1 VLFPRL
7 NHIGVGERIELS
19 RKTVSGTMLT
29 LLLISM
35 LTLAFKIQPVKAS
48 GTIYIRADGSIEGT
62 TSIQTTDNVT
72 YVFTANINYDYII
85 VERNNI
91 IIDGKGYVLQGADA
105 YNSTGI
111 DLSGRTNV
119 TVKKAQVQNFIY
131 GILLHSSSDCSIFG
145 NKVTITNCGIELGSS
160 SNNTVSGNNVTAN
173 RQFGIRLDFS
183 SNNTIFGNNVISN
196 QDTGINVESS
206 SGNTI
211 FGNNVT
217 ANNYG
222 VYFCFSSW
230 NNITANCV
238 ANNQYGI
245 LFDFG
250 ASNNI
255 FYHNNFMNN
264 FRQVY
269 WLILANAWD
278 DGYPS
283 GGNYWS
289 DYVGVDVKSGPS
301 QDLSGSDGIGDTS
314 YIIDT
319 NKDRY
324 PLMKPYG
331 APPSPIY
338 ALTITATVGGTTN
351 PSLGTYSY
359 TTNSTVQV
367 TAIPE
372 ADYLLDHWELD
383 SINMGSA
390 NPYTVTMDENHTL
403 KAVFS
408 PVAQPLSASIS
419 PLSQSINLG
428 QSVTFTSTVSGG
440 YTPYSYQWY
449 LNGNPVSGATSDTW
463 TFTPIASGIYYIR
476 LIVTDAKANTAQ
488 SDLARITVA
497 TVPVGGYSTPI
508 QGHTTDKPLTLYLAL
523 VAMLTVSFTMRK
535 RKTHGRKKEF
545 R

>member
-1 VLFPRL
+1 MLK
-7 NHIGVGERIELS
+7 RI
-19 RKTVSGTMLT
+19 VFGIMLT
-29 LLLISM
+29 LLFGSVF
-35 LTLAFKIQPVKAS
+35 TLGFKIQPVKAS

-222 VYFCFSSW
+222 VYFYFSSW

-245 LFDFG
+245 LFSYG

-289 DYVGVDVKSGPS
+289 DYTGTDLHSGQYQNETGYDWVGDSPYV
-301 QDLSGSDGIGDTS
+301 
-314 YIIDT
+314 IDQNNT
-319 NKDRY
+319 DRY
-324 PLMKPYG
+324 PLMNPFESGTQEIKVAYRNLLG
-331 APPSPIY
+331 FFNNLLANFN
-338 ALTITATVGGTTN
+338 ALNSSYQQHLQDYFLLQQNNTALQISQGDLQMRYN
-351 PSLGTYSY
+351 SLNASYILLESSYQTLNSYYNTLNASFSDYKTSTQDDLSY
-359 TTNSTVQV
+359 TKDLVYV
-367 TAIPE
+367 LTAITVILII
-372 ADYLLDHWELD
+372 AVAYL
-383 SINMGSA
+383 MVRKPKA
-390 NPYTVTMDENHTL
+390 KPVT
-403 KAVFS
+403 
-408 PVAQPLSASIS
+408 
-419 PLSQSINLG
+419 
-428 QSVTFTSTVSGG
+428 
-440 YTPYSYQWY
+440 
-449 LNGNPVSGATSDTW
+449 
-463 TFTPIASGIYYIR
+463 
-476 LIVTDAKANTAQ
+476 
-488 SDLARITVA
+488 
-497 TVPVGGYSTPI
+497 
-508 QGHTTDKPLTLYLAL
+508 
-523 VAMLTVSFTMRK
+523 
-535 RKTHGRKKEF
+535 
-545 R
+545 